1 MYPENCPRLSLA
13 CSTTVWWHL
22 PGLTPIG
29 STLPV
34 TFPYVTISS
43 EILTYL
49 LGGVL
54 PLTDEEAETEESSN
68 DLPGTK
74 ASHWKCQILWAEL
87 HPSSSKPVCWSLD
100 PSTSECDCMK
110 VDSLEK
116 TWMLGGT
123 GGRRRRGRQRMRWL
137 DSITDSVDVS
147 LSEL

>member
-1 MYPENCPRLSLA
+1 M
-13 CSTTVWWHL
+13 
-22 PGLTPIG
+22 G

-74 ASHWKCQILWAEL
+74 ASHWKCQIL
-87 HPSSSKPVCWSLD
+87 
-100 PSTSECDCMK
+100 
-110 VDSLEK
+110 
-116 TWMLGGT
+116 
-123 GGRRRRGRQRMRWL
+123 
-137 DSITDSVDVS
+137 
-147 LSEL
+147 